1 MSDSLISP
9 DEIIFGLDIGTR
21 TVIGLVGYKKE
32 DEFHV
37 LASKTIEHESRAMI
51 DGQIHDIGKVAKI
64 ASQVKKDLESKTGY
78 TFNKV
83 SIAAAG
89 RSLKT
94 YNVSVSETLDEK
106 TEMLVNTE
114 TIKALEVEGLNKA
127 QGELVKEL
135 NEAEKY
141 FCVGYSVVNY
151 YLDGLIITNLEG
163 HKGKKI
169 AADVLATFLPQI
181 VVDSLYAVVERI
193 GLEVASMTLE
203 PIAAINVVIP
213 ENLRL
218 LNLALVDVGAG
229 TSDIAVTKDGSI
241 SAYGMIPIAGDEI
254 TEKLVHTYLID
265 FQTGEKVKQQIADSE
280 EIEFEDI
287 LGISHV
293 ATKQELLNVIEP
305 IVERLASEVAAKICL
320 VNGGKSTS
328 AVFCVGGSS
337 QIPGFIDKLCSKLE
351 IPKERVAVRGSEA
364 LIKIKFPE
372 GEKLTGPMYVTPIG
386 ICITS
391 ALDKGY
397 DFIYVSVNGDIVEL
411 MKSKD
416 LTVLDAAIAKGFD
429 HTNLINRKG
438 NDLLFRLNGSI
449 KKIKGE
455 FGIPAELFVNDEIVS
470 LDSIIKE
477 DDKIKIVSA
486 INGKDAKTF
495 VKDFIEEYTKK
506 DVYLNGNLM
515 ELNTF
520 AMINGKMVS
529 IDDEIHNDDEVF
541 IFKFD
546 TVKDLCN
553 YSEIDLTDKEIYLN
567 GQIVSQQS
575 AISQNDHIEIKSK
588 TSLKETIQNKITEKA
603 QEQSNKIVEDK
614 QVNKAEEISTDS
626 QNNASTKSE
635 ELETAQNQI
644 STVQKEEI
652 SVTKE
657 INVEE
662 ASLKKASSEN
672 EEDNLENI
680 NRIIQQS
687 NFPLEVIVNGKAVT
701 IKDKRNLIFVD
712 IFNYINFDLSKPQGI
727 ISLKLNGR
735 KANYTD
741 PIRNGD
747 YIEISWEKL

>member
-37 LASKTIEHESRAMI
+37 LASKMIEHESRAMI

-64 ASQVKKDLESKTGY
+64 ASQVKKDLETKTGY

-455 FGIPAELFVNDEIVS
+455 FGTPAELFVNDEIVS

-486 INGKDAKTF
+486 INGKDAKIF

-520 AMINGKMVS
+520 AMINGEMVS

-546 TVKDLCN
+546 NIKDLCN

>member
-1 MSDSLISP
+1 MNDTLLNP

-37 LASKTIEHESRAMI
+37 LASKMIEHESRAMI

-64 ASQVKKDLESKTGY
+64 ASQVKKELETITGY
-78 TFNKV
+78 TFKKV
-83 SIAAAG
+83 AIAAAG

-94 YNVSVSETLDEK
+94 YNVSVTETLDEK
-106 TEMLVNTE
+106 TEMLINTE

-127 QGELVKEL
+127 QAELLKEL
-135 NEAEKY
+135 NEDEKY

-169 AADVLATFLPQI
+169 AAEVLATFLPQV

-193 GLEVASMTLE
+193 GLEVSSMTLE

-218 LNLALVDVGAG
+218 LNLALVDIGAG

-241 SAYGMIPIAGDEI
+241 SAYGMIPLAGDEI

-265 FQTGEKVKQQIADSE
+265 FQTGERVKQEIGTSE

-293 ATKQELLNVIEP
+293 ASKQELLNVIEP

-337 QIPGFIDKLCSKLE
+337 QIPGFVDKLCAKLE

-397 DFIYVSVNGDIVEL
+397 DFIYVSVNGDIIEL

-416 LTVLDAAIAKGFD
+416 LTVLDAAIAKGYD

-449 KKIKGE
+449 KKIKAD
-455 FGIPAELFVNDEIVS
+455 FGTPAELFINGESVS
-470 LDSIIKE
+470 LDSVIKE
-477 DDKIKIVSA
+477 DDEIKIIPATNGTNASA
-486 INGKDAKTF
+486 F
-495 VKDFIEEYTKK
+495 VKDFIHEYNQKK
-506 DVYLNGNLM
+506 VYLNGNLM
-515 ELNTF
+515 ELSTF

-529 IDDEIHNDDEVF
+529 LEEEIHNDDEVF

-546 TVKDLCN
+546 TIKDLCK
-553 YSEIDLTDKEIYLN
+553 YSEIDYTDKEIYLN
-567 GQIVSQQS
+567 GNIVSVEKV
-575 AISQNDHIEIKSK
+575 INENDHIEIKNK
-588 TSLKETIQNKITEKA
+588 VSLKETIQNKIEQITKQEEVKKTVEVSKSNIKKVSETKINEPNIEKIIKSK
-603 QEQSNKIVEDK
+603 QPTTNELNITKNEIKKPEEKIKTV
-614 QVNKAEEISTDS
+614 
-626 QNNASTKSE
+626 
-635 ELETAQNQI
+635 QNQ
-644 STVQKEEI
+644 SD
-652 SVTKE
+652 
-657 INVEE
+657 
-662 ASLKKASSEN
+662 
-672 EEDNLENI
+672 DNLESI
-680 NRIIQQS
+680 NRMIQQS
-687 NFPLEVIVNGKAVT
+687 KTHQNFPLQVIVNGKT
-701 IKDKRNLIFVD
+701 IIINDKRNLIFVD
-712 IFNYINFDLSKPQGI
+712 IFNYIDFDLSKPKGI

-735 KANYTD
+735 KASYTD

-747 YIEISWEKL
+747 FIEIGWEKL

>member
-1 MSDSLISP
+1 MNDTLLNP

-37 LASKTIEHESRAMI
+37 LASKMIEHESRAMI

-64 ASQVKKDLESKTGY
+64 ASQVKKELEATTGY
-78 TFNKV
+78 TFKKV
-83 SIAAAG
+83 AIAAAG

-94 YNVSVSETLDEK
+94 YNVSVTETLDEK
-106 TEMLVNTE
+106 TEMLVNAE

-127 QGELVKEL
+127 QAELLKEL
-135 NEAEKY
+135 NEDEKY

-169 AADVLATFLPQI
+169 AAEVLATFLPQV

-218 LNLALVDVGAG
+218 LNLALVDIGAG

-241 SAYGMIPIAGDEI
+241 SAYGMIPLAGDEI

-265 FQTGEKVKQQIADSE
+265 FQTGERVKHEIGISE
-280 EIEFEDI
+280 EVEFEDI
-287 LGISHV
+287 LGISHI

-337 QIPGFIDKLCSKLE
+337 QIPGFVDKLCTKLE

-438 NDLLFRLNGSI
+438 NDLLFRLNSSI
-449 KKIKGE
+449 KKIKGD
-455 FGIPAELFVNDEIVS
+455 FGTPAELFVNDESVS

-477 DDKIKIVSA
+477 DDEIKIIPAV
-486 INGKDAKTF
+486 NGKNAAAF
-495 VKDFIEEYTKK
+495 VKDFIHEYTQKN
-506 DVYLNGNLM
+506 VYLNGNLM
-515 ELNTF
+515 ALSTF
-520 AMINGKMVS
+520 AMINGKMAS
-529 IDDEIHNDDEVF
+529 LEDEIHNDDEVF

-546 TVKDLCN
+546 TIKDLCK
-553 YSEIDLTDKEIYLN
+553 YSEIDLEDKEIYLN
-567 GQIVSQQS
+567 GNIVSADS
-575 AISQNDHIEIKSK
+575 VINENDHIEIKNK
-588 TSLKETIQNKITEKA
+588 VSLKETIQNKI
-603 QEQSNKIVEDK
+603 Q
-614 QVNKAEEISTDS
+614 
-626 QNNASTKSE
+626 
-635 ELETAQNQI
+635 QI
-644 STVQKEEI
+644 SATKQENTPSIKQINNNEAVVEKIHETSNNEVSIAKDEQKKIEEKI
-652 SVTKE
+652 ETTKTQP
-657 INVEE
+657 
-662 ASLKKASSEN
+662 
-672 EEDNLENI
+672 EDNLENI

-687 NFPLEVIVNGKAVT
+687 KTQPNFPLQVVVNGKT
-701 IKDKRNLIFVD
+701 INIKDKMNLIFVD
-712 IFNYINFDLSKPQGI
+712 IFNYINFDLSKPKGI
-727 ISLKLNGR
+727 ISLKLNGK

-747 YIEISWEKL
+747 FIEIGWEKL